1 MNGLRVAKLAGAAAG
16 ALLVSGFVVAITA
29 YAAGV
34 QMPQFAATPPPAKP
48 TTAQAQ
54 QYCQSYLNHLAKD
67 LNTSTTKVQDAAK
80 LAFDQTVDDAV
91 NSKQITK
98 AEGDALKAK
107 FAANQLCSGELS
119 AIGRGA
125 GAAAGRAL
133 GQEAF
138 TAEAAVLGTTP
149 SDLMT
154 QVKAGKAVKDLAA
167 AKGMDETSF
176 RNAYV
181 ARIKSDLAALVA
193 TKTITQAQADKVTQM
208 AQNGP
213 IPFWSGMPKHASKPR
228 TATG

>member
-1 MNGLRVAKLAGAAAG
+1 MNGLRVAKLAGAAAC
-16 ALLVSGFVVAITA
+16 ALVVSGFVVAITA
-29 YAAGV
+29 SAAGV
-34 QMPQFAATPPPAKP
+34 QMPQFAASPPAAKP
-48 TTAQAQ
+48 TTPQAQ

-80 LAFDQTVDDAV
+80 LAFNQTVDDAV

-98 AEGDALKAK
+98 AQGDALKAK
-107 FAANQLCSGELS
+107 YATNQLCSGELS
-119 AIGRGA
+119 AIGRGV

-138 TAEAAVLGTTP
+138 SAEASVLGTTP

-167 AKGMDETSF
+167 AKGMDETAF

-181 ARIKSDLAALVA
+181 AKIKSDLAALVSNG
-193 TKTITQAQADKVTQM
+193 TITQPQADKVIQA

-213 IPFWSGMPKHASKPR
+213 IPFWNGLPKHASKPR